1 MTFEEKINEELKNAT
16 KSGDKL
22 RLETIRSIRAAIIE
36 FKKSGIGRDMNPD
49 DELKILT
56 NQAKRRKDAIEMF
69 EKGGRQDLVDN
80 EKAELAII
88 EEYLPKQLSDEDV
101 LNICKKIISEAGI
114 NHVKDFGKVMGIA
127 MKELKGKADG
137 SKVQTILKSLLSSE

>member
-36 FKKSGIGRDMNPD
+36 FKKSGIGRDMNSD
-49 DELKILT
+49 DELKILS
-56 NQAKRRKDAIEMF
+56 NQAKKRKDAIEMYQ
-69 EKGGRQDLVDN
+69 KGGRQDLVDN
-80 EKAELAII
+80 ETAELSII
-88 EEYLPKQLSDEDV
+88 EEFLPKQLNDEEI
-101 LNICKKIISEAGI
+101 LNICKKIISDAGI
-114 NHVKDFGKVMGIA
+114 THVKDFGKVMGIA

-137 SKVQTILKSLLSSE
+137 SKVQTILKSLLNSE